1 MGFNVWRIK
10 MFRDER
16 LKKPWFRTL
25 NGKDGT
31 GVGTQD
37 LVFWQD
43 ARKYGYRCA
52 VDCSV
57 KVGHYD
63 MKGDFGPEDTM
74 W

>member
-1 MGFNVWRIK
+1 
-10 MFRDER
+10 MFKDAR

-25 NGKDGT
+25 AGKDGY
-31 GVGTQD
+31 GTQD

-52 VDCSV
+52 VDCSCL
-57 KVGHYD
+57 VGHLD
-63 MKGDFGPEDTM
+63 PSTGIV